1 MFAVCRSPFAVGVGT
16 RPWTRL
22 PFCRVN
28 PLDKPRQHLFDIRC
42 RTFQSF
48 SLFWSEKS
56 QILRQQNKTN
66 QFVGRTRGYVQEL
79 TEFGAGR
86 SSTSFRNIG
95 RDGSRRS
102 AHLAGQAKSFGI
114 RISSRRTIDTQRQS
128 LTPLP
133 YLQFPEVLHVLTLSC
148 FILERVTL
156 AQEYYIK
163 QVAPRLSGPQL
174 TISRLDFPA
183 GFALT
188 ANGERQTANQSGEL
202 PC

>member
-1 MFAVCRSPFAVGVGT
+1 MFAVCRSPFAVGIGT

-22 PFCRVN
+22 PFCHVN

-66 QFVGRTRGYVQEL
+66 QFVGRTGGYVQEL
-79 TEFGAGR
+79 TEFAAGR

-95 RDGSRRS
+95 RDRSRRS
-102 AHLAGQAKSFGI
+102 SHLAGQARSFGI
-114 RISSRRTIDTQRQS
+114 GIRSRSAINTHRQS
-128 LTPLP
+128 LAPLP
-133 YLQFPEVLHVLTLSC
+133 YFEFPEVLHVLTRLRV
-148 FILERVTL
+148 ILGCATS
-156 AQEYYIK
+156 AQEYCTK
-163 QVAPRLSGPQL
+163 QVPGSRIAP
-174 TISRLDFPA
+174 
-183 GFALT
+183 T